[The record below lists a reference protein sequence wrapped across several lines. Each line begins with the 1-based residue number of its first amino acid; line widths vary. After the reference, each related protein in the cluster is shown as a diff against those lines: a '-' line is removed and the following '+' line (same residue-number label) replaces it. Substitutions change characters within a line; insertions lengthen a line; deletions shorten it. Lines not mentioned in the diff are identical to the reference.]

1 METAQVWDYMASW
14 ARRVTSSQAATSART
29 SRPKSS
35 KEAVL
40 PRTYASSKA
49 ATPGRTL
56 PSKSSNEAPPPVLQC
71 ETLSTVLYF
80 LQAVAVSPPPITE
93 MAPAAVT
100 STILSIILLVP
111 ASNAPISKTPM
122 GPFHTMVL
130 DLARAASFSSMDF
143 GPMSRPKKPSGTPVL
158 KSPIL
163 ISPSSPNFEEHT
175 KSTGRISSTPFS
187 LAFLMISGTSLAP
200 SSS

>member
-80 LQAVAVSPPPITE
+80 LQAVAVSPPPMTV
-93 MAPAAVT
+93 MTPAAVAAT
-100 STILSIILLVP
+100 TVSIKDLVP
-111 ASNAPISKTPM
+111 FSNLGISKTPM
-122 GPFHTMVL
+122 GPFQMMVF
-130 DLARAASFSSMDF
+130 DSITALAFSSMDL
-143 GPMSRPKKPSGTPVL
+143 GPQSKPMKPSGMPSSFVA
-158 KSPIL
+158 SL
-163 ISPSSPNFEEHT
+163 ISPSSPNLLEMM
-175 KSTGRISSTPFS
+175 KSTGKMISTPS
-187 LAFLMISGTSLAP
+187 LAAFSMISGTILAP
-200 SSS
+200 SGS